1 MTGPFDELAGLNR
14 LIHEPARL
22 AITAALS
29 SCQQADFL
37 YLQRLT
43 GLTKG
48 NLSAHLARL
57 EEGGLVK
64 ITKAYEGKRPVTWVE
79 LTPEGSDATEEY
91 WRRLTKARREARRW
105 RPAGDQH

>member
-1 MTGPFDELAGLNR
+1 MAGPFDELAGLNR

-22 AITAALS
+22 AITEVLS

-37 YLQRLT
+37 YLQHLT

-57 EEGGLVK
+57 EEGGMVK
-64 ITKAYEGKRPVTWVE
+64 ITKTFEGKRPVTWIE
-79 LTPEGSDATEEY
+79 LTEEGRDATEEY
-91 WRRLTKARREARRW
+91 WRRLTKAHRAARNW
-105 RPAGDQH
+105 RPEAGRR